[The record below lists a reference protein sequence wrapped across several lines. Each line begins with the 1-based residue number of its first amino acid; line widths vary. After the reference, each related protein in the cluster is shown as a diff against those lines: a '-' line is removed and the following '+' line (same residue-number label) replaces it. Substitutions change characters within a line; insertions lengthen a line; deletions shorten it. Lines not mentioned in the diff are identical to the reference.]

1 MASDKGTSELFG
13 EGLPGTGGDFVDP
26 KDVEGHVRPP
36 KPESLGAPR
45 PESLGAPVAP
55 GPTDSQ
61 GEDDVEGHTS
71 GGPEE
76 GHGWGEGS
84 PGRSSVRF
92 IDEDDVE
99 GHLYRSGPTTQ
110 GGEFAKRGPSENPHG
125 DG

>member
-13 EGLPGTGGDFVDP
+13 DGLPGTGGDFVDP
-26 KDVEGHVRPP
+26 NDVEGH
-36 KPESLGAPR
+36 KSATPEFEGAKH
-45 PESLGAPVAP
+45 VP
-55 GPTDSQ
+55 GPTD
-61 GEDDVEGHTS
+61 GTPDDSDTEGHVRLTEP

-99 GHLYRSGPTTQ
+99 GHLYRGGPTTA
-110 GGEFAKRGPSENPHG
+110 GGEFAKRGPGDNPHG
-125 DG
+125 DR

>member
-1 MASDKGTSELFG
+1 M
-13 EGLPGTGGDFVDP
+13 P
-26 KDVEGHVRPP
+26 VRH
-36 KPESLGAPR
+36 K
-45 PESLGAPVAP
+45 
-55 GPTDSQ
+55 
-61 GEDDVEGHTS
+61 S

-110 GGEFAKRGPSENPHG
+110 GGEFAKRGPSDNPHG
-125 DG
+125 DR